1 MDSAIDYVTAGW
13 ALISI
18 PKGKKGPTTK
28 GWNEKANAITDPER
42 AGELNGNIGLAH
54 AYCSPFPTMALDL
67 DDMERASAWL
77 AARGID
83 VAELLDADDAV
94 QIVSGRIGRG
104 KLLYRLPSGLNP
116 IESLTI
122 KEAANVDGEEKQIT
136 VLEFRCGTV
145 DGLTMQDVLPPS
157 IHPDTGTPYRW
168 DGKGDRRQI
177 PEIPAAL
184 LAAWQQELVARQAS
198 RAQRKDRQCSLS
210 RVEDTPRQRARLAE
224 MLGHI
229 SADCSYELYRD
240 MVWAILSLGWHDG
253 EDIAEAWCLTAPEEF
268 KEASFWN
275 VVNSYD
281 PNRYPAP
288 TIGTIIFHARAGGW
302 NG

>member
-1 MDSAIDYVTAGW
+1 MNRAEEYARHGM
-13 ALISI
+13 ALIKI
-18 PKGKKGPTTK
+18 PPRKKGPTTK
-28 GWNEKANAITDPER
+28 GWNEPANAITDPER
-42 AGELNGNIGLAH
+42 AGQLTGNIGLAH
-54 AYCSPFPTMALDL
+54 AYCLPTPTMALDL

-157 IHPDTGTPYRW
+157 IHPDTGLPYRW
-168 DGKGDRRQI
+168 GGKGDWRQI

-184 LAAWQQELVARQAS
+184 LAAWQHELLT
-198 RAQRKDRQCSLS
+198 RKVGRTRPKGRLSLFNS
-210 RVEDTPRQRARLAE
+210 VQDTPRQRARVAV
-224 MLGHI
+224 MLSHI

-240 MVWAILSLGWHDG
+240 MVWAILSLGWYDG
-253 EDIAEAWCLTAPEEF
+253 EDIAKAWCLTAPHRFEEDN
-268 KEASFWN
+268 FWN
-275 VVNSYD
+275 VANSHD
-281 PNRYPAP
+281 DTRTP
-288 TIGTIIFHARAGGW
+288 TIGTIIHHARAGGW